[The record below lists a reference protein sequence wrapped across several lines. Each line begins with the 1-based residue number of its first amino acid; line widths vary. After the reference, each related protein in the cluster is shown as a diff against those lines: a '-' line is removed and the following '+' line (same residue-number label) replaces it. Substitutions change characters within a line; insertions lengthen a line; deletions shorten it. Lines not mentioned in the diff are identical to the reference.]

1 MQPSTQQPQPPDTD
15 MVRGGISVDLR
26 RHRRADRDAFLRWYQ
41 DPDIALLLRHDLK
54 PLDELQAQ
62 GYFDSIIMPASARG
76 TCWAITEHGTGA
88 IVGSTAL
95 VDVNER
101 SRSSLFR
108 LVIGEKDQW
117 GKGFGT
123 EATDLALAEAFETL
137 DLVRVNLEVFG
148 HNPRAQRAYLR
159 VGFVQTGQHQ
169 EWVARALRQIDVI
182 EMSITRE
189 AWKRRGPI
197 VRDVEGETRP
207 A

>member
-1 MQPSTQQPQPPDTD
+1 MQPCSQQPHPDTD
-15 MVRGGISVDLR
+15 MVREGVNVDLR

-41 DPDIALLLRHDLK
+41 DPDIALLLRHDLQ
-54 PLDELQAQ
+54 PLDERQAQ
-62 GYFDSIIMPASARG
+62 SYFDSIIMPASARG
-76 TCWAITEHGTGA
+76 TCWAITEHETGA
-88 IVGSTAL
+88 IVGSTAV

-117 GKGFGT
+117 GKGYGT
-123 EATDLALAEAFETL
+123 EATDLALAEAFDSL

-148 HNPRAQRAYLR
+148 HNPRAQRAYQR

-182 EMSITRE
+182 EMSITRD

-197 VRDVEGETRP
+197 VRDSEGETRR